1 MKPTTDLRSK
11 LARARGL
18 GSAHHG
24 VEHWWWQ
31 RVTAL
36 ALVPLSVWF
45 LYSLITSLLTSD
57 VTHIAGWLAAPFN
70 ALALVLML
78 VAGLFHAKLGA
89 QVVIEDYIKPPVL
102 KYSLLLL
109 NTFVCGI
116 FAVVGIVAVLKLHF
130 LDIISASL

>member
-1 MKPTTDLRSK
+1 MESSSDLRSK
-11 LARARGL
+11 LARAKGL

-31 RVTAL
+31 RVTAV

-45 LYSLITSLLTSD
+45 LYSLITNMLSSD
-57 VTHIAGWLAAPFN
+57 VSLVHVWLASPFN
-70 ALALVLML
+70 ALALIVML

-89 QVVIEDYIKPPVL
+89 QVVIEDYIKPPYA
-102 KYSLLLL
+102 KYGLLLI

-116 FAVVGIVAVLKLHF
+116 FAIIGIVAILKLHF
-130 LDIISASL
+130 LDIASASL

>member
-1 MKPTTDLRSK
+1 MKPSTDLRSK

-31 RVTAL
+31 RVTAA
-36 ALVPLSVWF
+36 ALVPLAVWF
-45 LYSLITSLLTSD
+45 LYALITNMLSPD
-57 VTHIAGWLAAPFN
+57 VSHVHIWLATPFN
-70 ALALVLML
+70 ALATILML

-89 QVVIEDYIKPPVL
+89 QVVIEDYIKPPHF
-102 KYSLLLL
+102 KYPLLLL

-116 FAVVGIVAVLKLHF
+116 FAVIGIVAVLKLHF
-130 LDIISASL
+130 LDIAAGSL